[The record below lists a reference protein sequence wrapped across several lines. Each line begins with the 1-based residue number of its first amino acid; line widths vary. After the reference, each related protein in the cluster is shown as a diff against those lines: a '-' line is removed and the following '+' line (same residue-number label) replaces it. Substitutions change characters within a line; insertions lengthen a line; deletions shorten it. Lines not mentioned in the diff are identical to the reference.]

1 MDSWDDL
8 CCPVCLKAFKTK
20 RGCISHLRNAESC
33 AWYRQGKLA
42 ELQPLDL
49 EGEGGQ
55 VQILDDVEGILGDGD
70 VLGSRMDVEPE
81 GVMDDIEDDDNL
93 FHFIPLPST
102 PPDIG
107 EAGPGPS
114 STAAAAQTTADR
126 LRRRVLDDTDD
137 SRVEDIFQG
146 AGLVV
151 QMNENLHE
159 RWKKMFESEHDGDGD
174 VRMGEMPV
182 DHTSFHPFASELD
195 WRVANWVI
203 KESLGHKAFDR
214 FLSIPGVRVFLL
226 LSDAHHID
234 LIQGDGE
241 AWPFI

>member
-1 MDSWDDL
+1 M
-8 CCPVCLKAFKTK
+8 C
-20 RGCISHLRNAESC
+20 
-33 AWYRQGKLA
+33 WYCQGKLA

-55 VQILDDVEGILGDGD
+55 VQILDDVEGILGDAGD
-70 VLGSRMDVEPE
+70 VSGSGLEREPE
-81 GVMDDIEDDDNL
+81 SIMGDVEDDDDL

-114 STAAAAQTTADR
+114 STAATAPSTSDH
-126 LRRRVLDDTDD
+126 LHRRVLDDIDD
-137 SRVEDIFQG
+137 SSVEDIFKG
-146 AGLVV
+146 AGLVI

-174 VRMGEMPV
+174 VRMEDMPV
-182 DHTSFHPFASELD
+182 DTTSFHPFASELD

-214 FLSIPGVRVFLL
+214 FLSIPGVCVSSFYVA
-226 LSDAHHID
+226 DE
-234 LIQGDGE
+234 LILT
-241 AWPFI
+241 